1 VAEGLTNR
9 AIAERMFISERTV
22 DGHLE
27 HIREKLG
34 VSSRAQVATWF
45 VAQPPPGAAVVAA
58 PTPARPRR
66 RKSNVWL
73 AITALVV
80 LTLVAVIALPR
91 LLAPA
96 AHGGP
101 SITTFAGFKRPQS
114 VAIGRD
120 GSIYVADS
128 LGYAIKRIDMKRG
141 TVATFAGGQGGQFV
155 DGSDALSV
163 SIGSPTSVAV
173 APDGKT
179 VFFANSF
186 MVGRIDPDST
196 AHFVAGRPMNEPVG
210 LAFASDGTLYIAD
223 LSGNTIWLRSP
234 DGALSRFAGS
244 GQYGSGGDLGPALG
258 AALSRP
264 RAVAVDAADNLLIAD
279 TGSNRIRRVDHV
291 SNVITT
297 VAGSSDVYDFAG
309 DGGPADH
316 ARLSLPWGVAV
327 GAGGN
332 IYIADTGNN
341 LVRRVTSA
349 GTITTVVGGQSTLN
363 GPAGLAIS
371 VSGDVYVATLGDSRL
386 HVVWALAAK

>member
-1 VAEGLTNR
+1 
-9 AIAERMFISERTV
+9 
-22 DGHLE
+22 
-27 HIREKLG
+27 
-34 VSSRAQVATWF
+34 
-45 VAQPPPGAAVVAA
+45 
-58 PTPARPRR
+58 
-66 RKSNVWL
+66 
-73 AITALVV
+73 
-80 LTLVAVIALPR
+80 
-91 LLAPA
+91 
-96 AHGGP
+96 
-101 SITTFAGFKRPQS
+101 
-114 VAIGRD
+114 
-120 GSIYVADS
+120 
-128 LGYAIKRIDMKRG
+128 
-141 TVATFAGGQGGQFV
+141 
-155 DGSDALSV
+155 
-163 SIGSPTSVAV
+163 
-173 APDGKT
+173 
-179 VFFANSF
+179 
-186 MVGRIDPDST
+186 
-196 AHFVAGRPMNEPVG
+196 MNEPVG
-210 LAFASDGTLYIAD
+210 LTFASDGTLYIAD

-234 DGALSRFAGS
+234 AGALSRFAGS